1 MRTVDFYK
9 TSEGKCPVKEYLK
22 TLNAKDV
29 EKILYSI
36 DLIEEVDNVPSKFFK
51 YLEDGIYEVRAGR
64 NGNIFRLL
72 GFFSGGSFVILTNGF
87 TKKEQKTPRKEI
99 EIAKKRRKDFLRRKI
114 NG

>member
-51 YLEDGIYEVRAGR
+51 YLEDGIYEVRAER